1 MKTREL
7 IRKYR
12 KKKQLTM
19 KQLGEKIDVSEQAIS
34 QYERGLRNVNLET
47 LIKIAEALEILYFY
61 LLKRN

>member
-1 MKTREL
+1 MKTGEL

-47 LIKIAEALEILYFY
+47 LIKIA
-61 LLKRN
+61 